1 MSGGTVKGDFV
12 RDCNVVVK
20 VREGNLKYFLQL
32 KRWHYKNKKAVL
44 SQRWPR
50 KRPIHGTLKIFGTPR
65 LLFPTFFMG
74 FCSDPPCECSFKI
87 WNP

>member
-1 MSGGTVKGDFV
+1 MFHLFSESKSYLTVRPAAVTSVKYC
-12 RDCNVVVK
+12 RDVLSV
-20 VREGNLKYFLQL
+20 
-32 KRWHYKNKKAVL
+32 NKKAVL

-50 KRPIHGTLKIFGTPR
+50 NAPYTWCPEHFRDSWLRTR

-74 FCSDPPCECSFKI
+74 FCSNPPYECSFKI